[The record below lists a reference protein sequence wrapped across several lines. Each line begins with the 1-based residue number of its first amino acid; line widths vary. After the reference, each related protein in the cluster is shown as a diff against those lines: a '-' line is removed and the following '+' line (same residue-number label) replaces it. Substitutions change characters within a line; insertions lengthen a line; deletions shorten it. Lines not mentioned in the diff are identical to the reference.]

1 MTEKLTKEEAI
12 KEEREVRLID
22 ANALKEVLIKEKGFY
37 PAMVA
42 SAIENAP
49 TIRCDNCEE
58 KTEKEKKEYEQKIN
72 SKQE

>member
-42 SAIENAP
+42 SEIENAP
-49 TIRCDNCEE
+49 TIRCDNCKE
-58 KTEKEKKEYEQKIN
+58 KTEKEKKEYKKKIN